1 MTASMTAFT
10 ETLNLIIDYH
20 IEDFDR
26 EDPYAHRPPAGR
38 TASIVRLM
46 TDRELSLTT
55 YQWDAVVQVADSDE
69 LWEAINA
76 NLEYVLWRTPTIY
89 NMDCERLVA
98 RGVVPKLAQ
107 AVNLQARVA

>member
-1 MTASMTAFT
+1 MTFN

-20 IEDFDR
+20 IEDDFDR
-26 EDPYAHRPPAGR
+26 TDPYAHRPPAGR

-55 YQWDAVVQVADSDE
+55 YEFDAVVQVADSDE

-76 NLEYVLWRTPTIY
+76 NLEYVLWRTPTMY
-89 NMDCERLVA
+89 NMDCKRLLA
-98 RGVVPKLAQ
+98 RGVIPKNAQ
-107 AVNLQARVA
+107 PIELQERVA

>member
-1 MTASMTAFT
+1 MTFN

-20 IEDFDR
+20 IEETIDSS
-26 EDPYAHRPPAGR
+26 DPYAHRPPAGR

-55 YQWDAVVQVADSDE
+55 YEFDAVVQVADSDE

-76 NLEYVLWRTPTIY
+76 NLEYVLWRTPTMY
-89 NMDCERLVA
+89 NMDCERLLA
-98 RGVVPKLAQ
+98 RGVIPKNAQ
-107 AVNLQARVA
+107 AIELQERVA

>member
-1 MTASMTAFT
+1 MTTFT

-20 IEDFDR
+20 IEETIDSS
-26 EDPYAHRPPAGR
+26 DPYAHRPPAGR

-55 YQWDAVVQVADSDE
+55 YKWDAVVQVADSDE
-69 LWEAINA
+69 LWEAIDA

-89 NMDCERLVA
+89 NMDCERLLA
-98 RGVVPKLAQ
+98 RGVIPKNVEVAE
-107 AVNLQARVA
+107 LQARVA

>member
-1 MTASMTAFT
+1 MTTFT

-20 IEDFDR
+20 IDDDFDR
-26 EDPYAHRPPAGR
+26 TDPYAHRPPAGR

-46 TDRELSLTT
+46 TNRELSLTT
-55 YQWDAVVQVADSDE
+55 YEWDAVVQVADSDE

-76 NLEYVLWRTPTIY
+76 NLEYVLWRTPAIY

-98 RGVVPKLAQ
+98 RGVISKNAEV
-107 AVNLQARVA
+107 VELQARVA